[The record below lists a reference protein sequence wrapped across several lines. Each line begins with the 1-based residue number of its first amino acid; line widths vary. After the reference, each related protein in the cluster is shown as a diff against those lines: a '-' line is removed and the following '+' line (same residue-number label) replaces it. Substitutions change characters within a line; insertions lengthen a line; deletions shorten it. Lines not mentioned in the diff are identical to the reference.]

1 MGPINFDNSYARLP
15 NTFYRRVAPSVV
27 SKPELIRVNRQLAD
41 ELGINVEWL
50 VGDEGIGMM
59 AGCVMPNG
67 AEPIASVY
75 AGHQFGN
82 YVPRLGDGRAML
94 VGEVVTS
101 GNSRFDIQLKGS
113 GPTPYSRGGDGRSPV
128 GPVLREYIVSE
139 AMYNLGIPTTR
150 ALGAIQT
157 GDKVMREGE
166 LPGAILTRVARSHIR
181 IGTHQYFAAYGDFE
195 SLNSLVRHVV
205 DRHYP
210 EVKES
215 HDYVLEMLGAVIARQ
230 ADLIAKWQLVGF
242 VHGVMNTDNMLLSGD
257 TVDYGPCA
265 FIDGYDEHAVYSS
278 IDRAGRYAYRN
289 QPGICHWNLA
299 CLAQALMPILG
310 DDKDK
315 ALEDL
320 EKVLSLFPDLY
331 SRSYQK
337 HAKTKFGLVTEEKDD
352 SDLFAEFFEI
362 LNSEGD
368 DFTLAFRRLS
378 DISGDRSGF
387 GNVSDLFQFSAP
399 YREWIGRWKDR
410 CSRDDASEKER
421 QILMYSVN
429 PIYIAR
435 NHIVERAISIATE
448 EGKYGPFNDIVD
460 VLKSPYVYRSGLEY
474 YATPPSN
481 DELVTRTFCGT

>member
-101 GNSRFDIQLKGS
+101 DNSRFDIQLKGS

-150 ALGAIQT
+150 ALGAILT
-157 GDKVMREGE
+157 GDKVIREGE

-195 SLNSLVRHVV
+195 SLNNLVRYVV
-205 DRHYP
+205 GRHYP

-215 HDYVLEMLGAVIARQ
+215 
-230 ADLIAKWQLVGF
+230 
-242 VHGVMNTDNMLLSGD
+242 
-257 TVDYGPCA
+257 
-265 FIDGYDEHAVYSS
+265 
-278 IDRAGRYAYRN
+278 
-289 QPGICHWNLA
+289 
-299 CLAQALMPILG
+299 
-310 DDKDK
+310 
-315 ALEDL
+315 ED
-320 EKVLSLFPDLY
+320 
-331 SRSYQK
+331 
-337 HAKTKFGLVTEEKDD
+337 
-352 SDLFAEFFEI
+352 
-362 LNSEGD
+362 
-368 DFTLAFRRLS
+368 
-378 DISGDRSGF
+378 
-387 GNVSDLFQFSAP
+387 
-399 YREWIGRWKDR
+399 
-410 CSRDDASEKER
+410 
-421 QILMYSVN
+421 
-429 PIYIAR
+429 
-435 NHIVERAISIATE
+435 
-448 EGKYGPFNDIVD
+448 
-460 VLKSPYVYRSGLEY
+460 
-474 YATPPSN
+474 
-481 DELVTRTFCGT
+481 

>member
-1 MGPINFDNSYARLP
+1 MKPINFDNSYARLP
-15 NTFYRRVAPSVV
+15 DSFYRRVSPSGV

-41 ELGINVEWL
+41 ELGIKVEWL

-75 AGHQFGN
+75 AGHQFGH

-101 GNSRFDIQLKGS
+101 DNSRFDIQLKGS
-113 GPTPYSRGGDGRSPV
+113 GPTPYSRGGDGRSPL

-166 LPGAILTRVARSHIR
+166 LPGAILTRVAGSHIR

-278 IDRAGRYAYRN
+278 IDRAGRYA
-289 QPGICHWNLA
+289 
-299 CLAQALMPILG
+299 
-310 DDKDK
+310 
-315 ALEDL
+315 
-320 EKVLSLFPDLY
+320 
-331 SRSYQK
+331 
-337 HAKTKFGLVTEEKDD
+337 
-352 SDLFAEFFEI
+352 
-362 LNSEGD
+362 
-368 DFTLAFRRLS
+368 
-378 DISGDRSGF
+378 
-387 GNVSDLFQFSAP
+387 
-399 YREWIGRWKDR
+399 
-410 CSRDDASEKER
+410 
-421 QILMYSVN
+421 
-429 PIYIAR
+429 
-435 NHIVERAISIATE
+435 
-448 EGKYGPFNDIVD
+448 
-460 VLKSPYVYRSGLEY
+460 
-474 YATPPSN
+474 
-481 DELVTRTFCGT
+481 

>member
-1 MGPINFDNSYARLP
+1 MRSINFDNSYARLP
-15 NTFYRRVAPSVV
+15 NAFYRRVAPSVV
-27 SKPELIRVNRQLAD
+27 SKPKLIRVNRQLAD

-75 AGHQFGN
+75 AGHQFGQ
-82 YVPRLGDGRAML
+82 YVPQLGDGRAML
-94 VGEVVTS
+94 IGEVVTS
-101 GNSRFDIQLKGS
+101 DHARFDIQLKGS
-113 GPTPYSRGGDGRSPV
+113 GPTPYSRGGDGRSPL

-181 IGTHQYFAAYGDFE
+181 IGTYQYFAAYGDFE
-195 SLNSLVRHVV
+195 SLKCLVRYVV

-210 EVKES
+210 EVKGSEN
-215 HDYVLEMLGAVIARQ
+215 YALEMFRSVMTRQ
-230 ADLIAKWQLVGF
+230 ADLIAQWQLVGF
-242 VHGVMNTDNMLLSGD
+242 VHGVMNTDNMLLSGE

-278 IDRAGRYAYRN
+278 IDRGGRYAYRN

-299 CLAQALMPILG
+299 CLAQSLLPILG

-331 SRSYQK
+331 TRSYQK
-337 HAKTKFGLVTEEKDD
+337 HAMTKFGLTTKEKDD
-352 SDLFAEFFEI
+352 GDLFAEFFNI
-362 LNSEGD
+362 LNREKD

-378 DISGDRSGF
+378 DISGNSNAV
-387 GNVSDLFQFSAP
+387 GNVADLFQFSDL
-399 YREWIGRWKDR
+399 YRDWIDRWQDR
-410 CSRDDASEKER
+410 CSRDGTSEKDR
-421 QILMYSVN
+421 QILMNSVN

-435 NHIVERAISIATE
+435 NHIVERAINIATE
-448 EGKYGPFNDIVD
+448 EGEYGLFNDFVD
-460 VLKSPYVYRSGLEY
+460 VLKSPYVYRSGLDY
-474 YATPPSN
+474 YATPPSA
-481 DELVTRTFCGT
+481 DQLVTRTFCGT